1 LIEHNIAKVFGMEY
15 GNKPSMKASAL
26 FCTKKY
32 YLSITYDLIWNNL
45 ILRSKCR
52 IPKFKC
58 AFFILFAFCFS
69 SIYTKNLTIFSCE
82 PISKI
87 AVNNYEDCPKF
98 DFAVNF
104 RIFPTQAAASF
115 FNNNKFNAKR
125 TGCSFFQGDIAL
137 CTSFLSDNFFE
148 TIAILRTHISITVF
162 PLQEYQARA
171 PPSVL

>member
-32 YLSITYDLIWNNL
+32 YLSIAYDLIWNNL